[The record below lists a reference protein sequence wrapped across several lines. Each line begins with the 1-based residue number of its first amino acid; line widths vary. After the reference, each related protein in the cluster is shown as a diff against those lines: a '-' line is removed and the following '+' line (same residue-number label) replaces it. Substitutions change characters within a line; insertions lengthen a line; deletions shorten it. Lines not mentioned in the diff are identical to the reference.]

1 MQSTRNF
8 ARIAGF
14 SLLSLG
20 ILAACDGASGGQV
33 SKGIA
38 SLGNDFV
45 RAFNQSPNDTPIS
58 LENVT
63 INQTPGIEPFNP

>member
-8 ARIAGF
+8 ARNAGLCLF
-14 SLLSLG
+14 AVG
-20 ILAACDGASGGQV
+20 FLAACDSATGGQV

-38 SLGNDFV
+38 SLGSDFV

-63 INQTPGIEPFNP
+63 INQSPAVEPFNP